1 MTSSTSQNR
10 SPGRELWHRFRANKV
25 AFGASVALV
34 LLVLSC
40 FLLPLCIP
48 YSPID
53 GNLEQGVQP
62 PSNQHWMGT
71 DIQGRDLLSRI
82 LQGGQ
87 VSFTVGFA
95 GTVVA
100 VFIGTLYG
108 AIAAIGGAQR
118 DSIMMRIVD
127 ILYAFPFLIVV
138 VLLTVYFEN
147 FRNSQL
153 FLFLAIGCIEWLTM
167 ARVIRSRVLALKP
180 LPYILAARCL
190 GRTNNGILRI
200 HLLPNLLGLIIVYG
214 SLTIPRVM
222 LLEAY
227 LSFLGLGIQPPLSSW
242 GRLIKE
248 GTDVMEDFP
257 WLILFPSLIFFVT
270 LLCLNLAGE
279 GLRRAL
285 DPRERR

>member
-1 MTSSTSQNR
+1 MTSPTRQNL
-10 SPGRELWHRFRANKV
+10 SPSYQLWQRFRSNRIAY
-25 AFGASVALV
+25 GASIILV
-34 LLVLSC
+34 LLILSC
-40 FLLPLCIP
+40 FLLPLFIP
-48 YSPID
+48 YSPFD
-53 GNLEQGVQP
+53 SNLEQGVQP
-62 PSNQHWMGT
+62 PSVRHWMGT

-87 VSFTVGFA
+87 VSFTVGIA
-95 GTVVA
+95 GTAVA

-108 AIAAIGGAQR
+108 AIAAIGSTRR

-138 VLLTVYFEN
+138 VLLTVYFED

-153 FLFLAIGCIEWLTM
+153 FLFLTIGCIEWLTM

-190 GRTNNGILRI
+190 GRTNSGILRV

-227 LSFLGLGIQPPLSSW
+227 LSFLGLGIQPPLCSW

-248 GTDVMEDFP
+248 GTDVMEDFS
-257 WLILFPSLIFFVT
+257 WLVLFPSLIFFIT

-279 GLRRAL
+279 GLRQAL
-285 DPRERR
+285 DPKEQK